1 MEVALVLA
9 ARPLLE
15 GLAEDSTEEEEA
27 LVEVELLDSA
37 EVDFPPPLMLAVAL
51 QLEGLGEDSVAVDS
65 VAEESYLV
73 EVELVDLA
81 EVDLAEVDLAEVDLV
96 APHRRLPPPLIL
108 RAAELNLGFLVTSRM
123 ISGLVTFFE
132 MQWLEVMVDQASGVA
147 KKSLLQALVDPGAP
161 ECPASLAQTYL
172 RSSSRPLISFFFS
185 YSSLVAPRL
194 VISLSFRASAPLTHR
209 RSLVMVAAVVGA
221 ELVEASALSAEV
233 SEVVVVHFPGLEEE
247 PSIRDSLRLRFL
259 LLISPD
265 SLLVK

>member
-1 MEVALVLA
+1 MDSVKMEVALVLA

-73 EVELVDLA
+73 EVEL
-81 EVDLAEVDLAEVDLV
+81 VDLAEVDLAEVDLV